1 MKVETGFQ
9 GRSARTSSYASE
21 RQVHAKQQVQDLL
34 DRLPDDC
41 TIDDV
46 LYHLYVMR
54 SVNQGLAEIQAGKGI
69 PHEQVVQ
76 ELRRKWLMPDAK

>member
-1 MKVETGFQ
+1 VQ
-9 GRSARTSSYASE
+9 
-21 RQVHAKQQVQDLL
+21 AKQQVKDLL
-34 DRLPDDC
+34 NKLPDDC